1 MKQQEA
7 KQAGI
12 VTFIM
17 KVMEIA
23 IEPVRRAQRV
33 INMAFAWLLIA
44 GFMLGLVYFVWYV
57 FFGYDNGSRV
67 YSIRAIGNYIDL
79 SYFPIGENSPFFVF
93 NLFFAF
99 LVIFALIATLIGL
112 SVRVISIAV
121 AKYNKSY
128 FDHALLLI
136 YDGGEYRFSWK
147 IFGWAERETIEKKA
161 SWLANVILGVIVVVG
176 RNIPFPRF
184 KKLYEKTYGYLVL
197 MLRYDRMFNDLTV
210 AETYMAKIDKSD
222 QNFAE
227 SRYHLALIK
236 ENLAIDGFLTQTPKL
251 LKEAI
256 KLDVDLAE
264 FQLGMF
270 LIQYADRLSD
280 NGYETRREGVDI
292 LKKALSKA
300 KPDRVD
306 IKNMCCITIANCQ
319 AESDDAS
326 DLAYAISILESIDY
340 SDKETIKVENNEA
353 FVKNCQ
359 SARSRESREFRQE
372 ATRLAMNNFH
382 NPRLIPKNKRLI
394 LGSYISIPELSKR
407 LALKLDI
414 ARKKEL
420 YIATEEEKRK
430 ATENLMAMFAHKFRG
445 PVDSIIF
452 NTQHK
457 HDERIYLDAAR
468 TMTGLLEVFS
478 IVSTE
483 SETLVDSM
491 KSDVGG
497 GGSPEKAIL
506 RSLKLALMQLLTQ
519 RTIKRMSRHYWQHA
533 LRHRLIPDS
542 TSFKDWNSQPHLS
555 ILEKEI
561 QEKLE
566 MEVSALSIEHG
577 VEDIETWMR
586 ANLMATEIRV
596 SDARCIRFSEYG
608 RKEALL
614 ITIMTELFVNAI
626 KHRDATSPHPLTI
639 HWAEQEKAVVFK
651 CTNPSNRESR
661 SGLSR
666 GSGRGHS
673 FLKLLLEKMH
683 GHFQA
688 DVYQELSS
696 VYVEIPYDLLIG
708 ETT

>member
-12 VTFIM
+12 VAFIM
-17 KVMEIA
+17 KSMEMA
-23 IEPVRRAQRV
+23 IEPVRRAQSV
-33 INMAFAWLLIA
+33 INMAFTWLLIA
-44 GFMLGLVYFVWYV
+44 GFLLGLVYFVWYV
-57 FFGYDNGSRV
+57 FYGYDDSSRV
-67 YSIRAIGNYIDL
+67 HSIRAIGSYIDL
-79 SYFPIGENSPFFVF
+79 SYFPIGENGPFFAF
-93 NLFFAF
+93 NLFLAF
-99 LVIFALIATLIGL
+99 FVIFALIATLIGL
-112 SVRVISIAV
+112 CVREISIAL

-128 FDHALLLI
+128 FDHAILLI

-147 IFGWAERETIEKKA
+147 KFGWAETIEA
-161 SWLANVILGVIVVVG
+161 SRLANVILGVIVMVG
-176 RNIPFPRF
+176 RNIPFPTF
-184 KKLYEKTYGYLVL
+184 KRLYEKTLGYLVL
-197 MLRYDRMFNDLTV
+197 TLRYDRMFNDLTV

-222 QNFAE
+222 QKFAE

-236 ENLAIDGFLTQTPKL
+236 ESLAIDGFLTQTPKL

-256 KLDVDLAE
+256 KWDVDLAE

-270 LIQYADRLSD
+270 LIQYADRLSN
-280 NGYETRREGVDI
+280 NGYETRREGVDL
-292 LKKALSKA
+292 LKKALVKA

-306 IKNMCCITIANCQ
+306 IKNMCCITIANCL

-326 DLAYAISILESIDY
+326 DLAYAILILESIDY
-340 SDKETIKVENNEA
+340 SDKKTIKVEDNEA

-359 SARSRESREFRQE
+359 SARSRESREFRRE
-372 ATRLAMNNFH
+372 ATRLAMNNIH
-382 NPRLIPKNKRLI
+382 KPHRIPKNRRYI
-394 LGSYISIPELSKR
+394 LGSYISLSELSKR

-420 YIATEEEKRK
+420 YIAIEEEKRK

-586 ANLMATEIRV
+586 TNLMATEIRV

-626 KHRDATSPHPLTI
+626 KHRDPTSPHPLTI

-673 FLKLLLEKMH
+673 FLKLLLEKMN
-683 GHFQA
+683 GQFQA